1 MPLVKRY
8 PSMQFSFLAST
19 SGVKVTVSCW
29 RVQELSK
36 SDSKNIRPFPGGE
49 GAVRNIRAA
58 LAPWLYS
65 EGEERMEEVVGKLLA
80 SRSLTIAVAESCTGG
95 LVAHRLT
102 EVPGSSIYVD
112 RGIVSYSNR
121 AKQQLLGVRSLTL
134 KQYGAVSLQVAH
146 AMAKGIRKRSRV
158 DVGLSLTGIAGPS
171 GGSLEKP
178 VGMVCMAIDGPY
190 GTGARQFQFWGN
202 RSEIKIRS
210 SQAGLDFVRRYLLDR
225 GGKKGDPAHG

>member
-1 MPLVKRY
+1 
-8 PSMQFSFLAST
+8 
-19 SGVKVTVSCW
+19 
-29 RVQELSK
+29 
-36 SDSKNIRPFPGGE
+36 
-49 GAVRNIRAA
+49 
-58 LAPWLYS
+58 
-65 EGEERMEEVVGKLLA
+65 
-80 SRSLTIAVAESCTGG
+80 
-95 LVAHRLT
+95 
-102 EVPGSSIYVD
+102 
-112 RGIVSYSNR
+112 
-121 AKQQLLGVRSLTL
+121 QQLLGVRSLTL

-190 GTGARQFQFWGN
+190 GTEARQFQFWGN
-202 RSEIKIRS
+202 RSEIKFRS